1 MTVGGTVPSEWTERS
16 ARSGANVADRICIKM
31 PQNNFA
37 YTRRVTQRS
46 AGDFSTWLTQIVA
59 AMNGTAEAVV
69 PCGECTGCC
78 TSSQFVHIEP
88 DEMAALAAIP
98 KALTFPA
105 PGMPKGHRLMGYDE
119 RGHCPM
125 LVDNRCSIYDSR
137 PRTCR
142 TYDCRILS
150 AAGLQVDDD
159 SKAAIGD
166 RVREWVFD
174 HPSEMDTSDLDAV
187 KFAADFLATHRKEF
201 PAGVVPHST
210 TQLAGMAI
218 AVHDLFRRSSPPP
231 TVDAVGIEITRRR
244 RFTNNAEDL
253 ND

>member
-1 MTVGGTVPSEWTERS
+1 
-16 ARSGANVADRICIKM
+16 M
-31 PQNNFA
+31 PQNNLA

-46 AGDFSTWLTQIVA
+46 AGDFSTWLTQMMA

-88 DEMAALAAIP
+88 DEKAALAAIP

-119 RGHCPM
+119 RGYCPM
-125 LVDNRCSIYDSR
+125 LVHNQCSIYDSR

-142 TYDCRILS
+142 TYDCRILP

-174 HPSEMDTSDLDAV
+174 HPTEIDVGDHDAV
-187 KFAADFLATHRKEF
+187 KNSAVFLANHRKDF
-201 PAGVVPHST
+201 PPGVVPYST

-218 AVHDLFRRSSPPP
+218 ALHDLFHHSAPPP
-231 TVDAVGIEITRRR
+231 TVATIGGEITRRR

-253 ND
+253 YD